1 MIRTGAWLAE
11 AWGIFKQDAGIHIV
25 VFLVLSVASGMSSG
39 ILYGPLLCGYYYM
52 IFRHLQDPSSRLQ
65 LGDIAKG
72 FDVFV
77 HALVAWL
84 LMAVFVNLGA
94 IACFVGS
101 IVVWALLIFV
111 YPLIMDRRM
120 DFWPAIETSFE
131 KTKDNWLGWSVFVLV
146 LGLVYMAGIIAC
158 FVGILV
164 TGPLTLIATA
174 LAYRDNFGFAGEQVL
189 DVDLGA
195 TSPPTAPAPPPPPA
209 PPTPQ

>member
-1 MIRTGAWLAE
+1 MIRTGPWLAE
-11 AWGIFKQDAGIHIV
+11 AWEIFKQDAGIHIV
-25 VFLVLSVASGMSSG
+25 VFLLLGIASSVSSG

-52 IFRHLQDPSSRLQ
+52 IFKHLQDPNSRLQ

-94 IACFVGS
+94 IACFVGT
-101 IVVWALLIFV
+101 IVVSALLVFV
-111 YPLIMDRRM
+111 FPLIMDRRM
-120 DFWPAIETSFE
+120 DFWPAFEASFE
-131 KTKDNWLGWSVFVLV
+131 KTKNNWLGWSLFVLV
-146 LGLVYMAGIIAC
+146 LGLVYIAGIIAC

-195 TSPPTAPAPPPPPA
+195 GAPPTAPMPPA